1 MSTYVRQRHMRT
13 YSVGKSTSVTS
24 ADLKAPEQLDLRDE
38 ESVNAAQLTEACDFT
53 SCQGQNSLVACNAP
67 LEILACSSDELV
79 SNDITQDDNQLDCTY
94 SEDELSLVSDS
105 DLSVKC
111 NNTDEDSTMDDLTE
125 DQQAGDIFSN
135 VAVLPLYD
143 GSSNSVLDTLV
154 KYFHWFSEHPGISK
168 EAFSSMLA
176 VQSTLLP
183 PGNNLPTSYEAAHR
197 AIESHFIQPII
208 YDA

>member
-1 MSTYVRQRHMRT
+1 MNSSRTSNKKKVLCFCPLCNGSWVSAYVRQRHMLT
-13 YSVGKSTSVTS
+13 YSAGKSTSVTS

-111 NNTDEDSTMDDLTE
+111 NDTDEDSTMVDLTE
-125 DQQAGDIFSN
+125 DQAGDIFSN
-135 VAVLPLYD
+135 VAVLIP
-143 GSSNSVLDTLV
+143 
-154 KYFHWFSEHPGISK
+154 
-168 EAFSSMLA
+168 
-176 VQSTLLP
+176 
-183 PGNNLPTSYEAAHR
+183 
-197 AIESHFIQPII
+197 
-208 YDA
+208 